1 MDLNVEQLSGYLED
15 RRLPENSGFL
25 AGYSALI
32 HCFGLKVPLPDILCF
47 ISDQHRKYTTDEWKI
62 FTPRH
67 RPEDS
72 WQAHVVFA
80 LKNEG
85 VYLNVLK
92 ALFSV
97 VNPEELESWIQCEPS
112 GAYTR
117 RVWFLY
123 EWLMGQ
129 QLNVAD
135 AVMGNV
141 VDAIN
146 GVLQF
151 TVRGDVSKRHRVR
164 NNLPGTPDF
173 CPLVRCTDVIK
184 KFIGMDLSKKV
195 IEITGI
201 VHQDLLS
208 RAAAYLLLQD
218 SRASFSIEGE
228 SSQQQQIERWGR
240 VIAQAGFNP
249 LSLDELQR
257 LQDIVIENQR
267 FVTLGFRREGGFIGV
282 HDRITQQPI
291 PDHVSARWQDLP
303 QLMNGLIA
311 SYNLCRDDAEIDPVL
326 VASVVAFGFVF
337 IHPFEDGNGRIHRYL
352 IHHVLSQM
360 GFSRPGMIFPIS
372 AVIQDRILDY
382 KKVLE
387 SYSQPRLE
395 FIEWRSTDR
404 GNVDVLNET
413 IDLYRYFDATK
424 MVEFLYQCV
433 YEAVETV
440 LPNEINYLRKY
451 DEIKISINNMFDM
464 PDYRVDL
471 LIGFLRQNN
480 GTLSK
485 RAREKE
491 FKELNTDEII
501 HLERLYD
508 DIFK

>member
-1 MDLNVEQLSGYLED
+1 MKGNLS
-15 RRLPENSGFL
+15 
-25 AGYSALI
+25 
-32 HCFGLKVPLPDILCF
+32 
-47 ISDQHRKYTTDEWKI
+47 
-62 FTPRH
+62 
-67 RPEDS
+67 
-72 WQAHVVFA
+72 
-80 LKNEG
+80 
-85 VYLNVLK
+85 
-92 ALFSV
+92 
-97 VNPEELESWIQCEPS
+97 
-112 GAYTR
+112 
-117 RVWFLY
+117 
-123 EWLMGQ
+123 
-129 QLNVAD
+129 
-135 AVMGNV
+135 
-141 VDAIN
+141 
-146 GVLQF
+146 
-151 TVRGDVSKRHRVR
+151 
-164 NNLPGTPDF
+164 NNRF
-173 CPLVRCTDVIK
+173 
-184 KFIGMDLSKKV
+184 
-195 IEITGI
+195 
-201 VHQDLLS
+201 
-208 RAAAYLLLQD
+208 
-218 SRASFSIEGE
+218 
-228 SSQQQQIERWGR
+228 ERWGR

-249 LSLDELQR
+249 LSLDEFQR

-291 PDHVSARWQDLP
+291 PDHVSARWPDLP

-352 IHHVLSQM
+352 IHHVLSHM